1 MPIVAQGQFTR
12 PEEIVEYFKEDF
24 EDNAGSLGI
33 EFVGAYNERLL
44 PRYPAIVL
52 SAGSVD
58 KELHATHTFLMR
70 IRVFVYVYHAQM
82 RLNDAQRSL
91 EDLKLSSDVVQ
102 FMERDM
108 SLGGKIVQ
116 GWVETEFPGARQ
128 VDVTKGLV
136 VVGTRL
142 TWMGISERRF

>member
-1 MPIVAQGQFTR
+1 MPVVTQTQFTR
-12 PEEIVEYFKEDF
+12 PEEVVEYFKTDF
-24 EDNAGSLGI
+24 EDNSGSLGI

-52 SAGSVD
+52 TAGSVD
-58 KELHATHTFLMR
+58 KELHGTHTFLMR
-70 IRVFVYVYHAQM
+70 IRIFIYVYHAQM

-91 EDLKLSSDVVQ
+91 ADLTLATDVVE
-102 FMERDM
+102 FVERDM
-108 SLGGKIVQ
+108 TLGEKIIQ

-128 VDVTKGLV
+128 IDVNKGLV